1 MRLTDEILKASD
13 NATAETIGKA
23 LILSA
28 AGRFGLFPSPCPFQ
42 VSLNIAKDFVSVESL
57 CCLAVTKGGHLID
70 VKYDTRYSNSF
81 ETHIPIPNDSETSD
95 WFLTINIHPDQWK
108 ETAANYEEPEYSFNL
123 ITANS
128 PIPDN
133 ALPIAHIVGSKYSG
147 WQIDEVDF
155 VPPCLFVSSHRK
167 FEDLLVRF
175 QDAIANID
183 SKTRSVLH
191 SQGHDA
197 ICIFWPLIQQIR
209 ITIDKERDLLTPM
222 ELLGHVQ
229 KIVCAFTTA
238 CELDDHLI
246 LSDADAFHNYVSE
259 PYNYQ
264 DVYKRIREGLDI
276 CFSITE
282 KISKMEVREEPPKP
296 NMAAPYIS
304 DDQLY
309 QNCHYKTV
317 KRPVVNPVAGATV
330 YYSTNGDEPKQKL
343 ASGVMLAIDNNFNT
357 KKTEEDDQTI
367 EIKLKSVLNGVS
379 SEVNTFMVIFHK
391 DFKAWNLNDELR
403 QYSLIVS

>member
-133 ALPIAHIVGSKYSG
+133 AMPIAHIVGSKYSG

-209 ITIDKERDLLTPM
+209 ITVDKERDLLTPM
-222 ELLGHVQ
+222 ALLGHVQ
-229 KIVCAFTTA
+229 KLVCAFTTA
-238 CELDDHLI
+238 CELDEQLI
-246 LSDADAFHNYVSE
+246 LSDADAFHNYVSA

-282 KISKMEVREEPPKP
+282 KISKMEVREEPTKP

-304 DDQLY
+304 DDQLK
-309 QNCHYKTV
+309 QNCRNKTV
-317 KRPVVNPVAGATV
+317 KIPVVNPVAGATV
-330 YYSTNGDEPKQKL
+330 YYSINGGEPKKKL
-343 ASGVMLAIDNNFNT
+343 APDAILTVDNKFNT
-357 KKTEEDDQTI
+357 MKVKENDQTV
-367 EIKLKSVLNGVS
+367 EIKLKAVLNGIS
-379 SEVNTFMVIFHK
+379 SEVSTFTVTLHK
-391 DFKAWNLNDELR
+391 DYKAWEG
-403 QYSLIVS
+403 IEI